1 MTADRAYRVGSLPD
15 GTLQWIDVPRL
26 AGASAREAQGLDGD
40 LAFAH
45 PAIVGVDEIDR
56 ERGRIAV
63 RRALDA
69 DSADVAT
76 QVTAAVTASLR
87 SFRLV
92 ADTAAVWTRAAPV
105 DDAALTA
112 FVAAHVIEL
121 GPGQYAL
128 RGAAAALREGL
139 DRRLA
144 RLAAEVGAEPWHLP
158 SIESTTDL
166 LRLTGYFTSHPQ
178 HVTWGFHVPPHFAT
192 LAKFADDA
200 RKDELAAPGPGRA
213 QPTGFILEP
222 FVCHN
227 VYRALR
233 GSQLDDGCTVTAL
246 GNCYRYEGHR
256 FAPLERQWEFSMREA
271 VLLGSHD
278 YVVATRTRLI
288 ELTQALVDEL
298 ELDATLEVATD
309 PFFAA
314 EAASLRTFQAMRST
328 KLELRLAIGGGTR
341 VAAASFNLHG
351 SVFATPMQL
360 RAGTAVAETACVG
373 WGLERWMAAVIA
385 RWGVEPERW
394 PATLRRNAR
403 GRSGRRGED

>member
-1 MTADRAYRVGSLPD
+1 MTAAAR
-15 GTLQWIDVPRL
+15 WIDVPRL

-45 PAIVGVDEIDR
+45 PAIVGVDQIDR
-56 ERGRIAV
+56 ARGRVAV
-63 RRALDA
+63 RLAPTPVD
-69 DSADVAT
+69 DADVAR
-76 QVTAAVTASLR
+76 QVAAAVTASLA

-92 ADTAAVWTRAAPV
+92 ATTEAAWQRTAPV
-105 DDAALTA
+105 DDAALAA
-112 FVAAHVIEL
+112 FVAANVLTL

-128 RGAAAALREGL
+128 RGPAAQLRAAL

-144 RLAAEVGAEPWHLP
+144 ALAAEVGAEPWHLP
-158 SIESTTDL
+158 SIESTSDL
-166 LRLTGYFTSHPQ
+166 LRLTGYFSSHPQ
-178 HVTWGFHVPPHFAT
+178 HVTWGFHLPPRFEDLKAFAR
-192 LAKFADDA
+192 AA
-200 RKDELAAPGPGRA
+200 RAEALAAPAADRA

-233 GSQLDDGCTVTAL
+233 GARVGAGQAVTAL
-246 GNCYRYEGHR
+246 GNCYRFEGHR

-271 VLLGSHD
+271 VLLGGRD
-278 YVVATRTRLI
+278 YVVATRARLI

-298 ELDATLEVATD
+298 DLDATLEVATD

-328 KLELRLAIGGGTR
+328 KLELRLAIGGGAR

-351 SVFATPMQL
+351 GVFATPMDI
-360 RAGTAVAETACVG
+360 RGDADATETACVG
-373 WGLERWMAAVIA
+373 WGLERWMAAVVA
-385 RWGVEPERW
+385 RWGGTPSAW
-394 PATLRRNAR
+394 PAGLR
-403 GRSGRRGED
+403 